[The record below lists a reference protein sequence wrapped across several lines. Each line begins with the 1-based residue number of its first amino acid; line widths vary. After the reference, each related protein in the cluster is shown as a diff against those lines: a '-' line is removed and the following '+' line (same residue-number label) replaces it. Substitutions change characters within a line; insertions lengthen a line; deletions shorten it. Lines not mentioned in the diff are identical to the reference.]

1 MASASTAGRRDTFHE
16 GFQQLASGLE
26 PQLESE
32 IGSQVA
38 KTREAAAFRAA
49 IETRDLVVAT
59 RFACRGPAIATPWL
73 AAALLLLSTASAAQ
87 NSALSRF
94 AQGLAALDGKDYAA
108 AVQDLKGAD
117 LPKLQDYVAYYLA
130 AAEIS
135 LKDFAGAA
143 HRLAAFPPDSPLTPK
158 AGVLMAQALTG
169 AGSSD
174 RAIQYLRENYSSLP
188 QPDGDFTLAT
198 AYEAA
203 RDMRNAATYYQSVY
217 FHFPATEAAARAS
230 DSLKAL
236 RDTMAASYPQASPE
250 EILDR
255 GEKWMLAREYAKA
268 RMEFEL
274 MAPRLTGLYRDLARV
289 RAGRA
294 WYAEGDVASA
304 YRYLKVLEVEPSGAA
319 AERLYWLTECA
330 RRLGEDSEIL
340 SFTAEL
346 DKHYP
351 QSPWR
356 LKALVAAGNRF
367 LVLHQ
372 PEKYEPLFRAAYQS
386 FPEEPLGIYCQWRI
400 AWSDYMSRRPEAAQ
414 SLRNFLAQHPSGAK
428 ASAALYFMGRLA
440 EADSDYASARAWY
453 EKITAVFANHYYA
466 ILADARLK
474 QPKVV
479 AAHASP
485 EVAQFLSTIPF
496 PERKLLNGQ
505 IPTPAT
511 SRRMERAHLLAS
523 AGRDDLAREEL
534 RFGANADGQP
544 YLLAMEAA
552 RIATSPH
559 LGLRSIKSMAPD
571 YLSIRF
577 EAAPR
582 RFWELLFPLPW
593 QKELVRSAIRR
604 NLEPWMI
611 AALIRQESEF
621 NPAAVSRANAYGLTQ
636 ILPATGRQIARRDGV
651 RHFRASMLFQP
662 EISLRLGASHLRS
675 VLDQWNGNW
684 EQALAAYNAGAS
696 RVQEWLARGPYV
708 DPAEFVESIPFTE
721 TREYVQSVLRNAAMY
736 RRIYGTPVRGA
747 GSQAPVRPVAPR
759 HVRQRTNSASNLEWR
774 VFGPPSADIHRKG
787 VPNG

>member
-1 MASASTAGRRDTFHE
+1 MASAST
-16 GFQQLASGLE
+16 L
-26 PQLESE
+26 
-32 IGSQVA
+32 
-38 KTREAAAFRAA
+38 
-49 IETRDLVVAT
+49 
-59 RFACRGPAIATPWL
+59 RGPAIASTWL
-73 AAALLLLSTASAAQ
+73 AAALLLLSPASAARD
-87 NSALSRF
+87 SALSRF
-94 AQGLAALDGKDYAA
+94 VRGLAALDARNYAA
-108 AVQDLKGAD
+108 AVEELKNAP
-117 LPKLQDYVAYYLA
+117 LPKLQDYVTYYLA
-130 AAEIS
+130 TAEIS
-135 LKDFAGAA
+135 LQDFASAA
-143 HRLAAFPPDSPLTPK
+143 QRLAAFPPDSPLAPK

-174 RAIQYLRENYSSLP
+174 RAIQYLREHYSSLP
-188 QPDGDFTLAT
+188 QPDGDLALAT
-198 AYEAA
+198 AYEAV
-203 RDMRNAATYYQSVY
+203 RDTGNAATCYQRVYY
-217 FHFPATEAAARAS
+217 HFPATEAAARAS
-230 DSLKAL
+230 DALKVL
-236 RDTMAASYPQASPE
+236 RETMAASYPQASPA

-268 RMEFEL
+268 RIEFEL

-294 WYAEGDVASA
+294 WYAEGDVSSA
-304 YRYLKVLEVEPSGAA
+304 YRYLKALRVEPSAAA

-330 RRLGEDSEIL
+330 RRLGDDGEIL
-340 SFTAEL
+340 SFTGEL
-346 DKHYP
+346 DQQYP
-351 QSPWR
+351 QSQWR
-356 LKALVAAGNRF
+356 LKALIAAGNRF

-372 PEKYEPLFRAAYQS
+372 PEKYEPLFRAAYES
-386 FPEEPLGIYCQWRI
+386 FPEEPLGIYGQWRT
-400 AWSDYMSRRPEAAQ
+400 AWSDYISRRPGAAQ
-414 SLRNFLAQHPSGAK
+414 SLKNFLARHPSGAK

-440 EADSDYASARAWY
+440 EANSDYASARAWY
-453 EKITAVFANHYYA
+453 EKITVVFANHYYA

-474 QPKVV
+474 QPKV
-479 AAHASP
+479 AAARGSA
-485 EVAQFLSTIPF
+485 EVARFLSTISF

-505 IPTPAT
+505 MPTPAT
-511 SRRMERAHLLAS
+511 SRRMERARLLAS
-523 AGRDDLAREEL
+523 AGLDVLARDEL
-534 RFGANADGQP
+534 RFGASADGQP

-604 NLEPWMI
+604 NLDPWMI

-636 ILPATGRQIARRDGV
+636 ILPATGRQLARRNGV
-651 RHFRASMLFQP
+651 RHFQASMLFQP

-684 EQALAAYNAGAS
+684 EQALAAYNAGGS
-696 RVQEWLARGPYV
+696 RVQEWLAHGSYG

-721 TREYVQSVLRNAAMY
+721 TREYVQAVLRNAAMY
-736 RRIYGTPVRGA
+736 RRIYGA
-747 GSQAPVRPVAPR
+747 AA
-759 HVRQRTNSASNLEWR
+759 HVRQRTKSAVNLEWR
-774 VFGPPSADIHRKG
+774 QFGPRSADNHRKG